1 MICRMKNNHKR
12 LKRNIS
18 QSFKY
23 LKRIHTFRFGSLLLL
38 LLFYLLLFWWWC
50 GGGGGGGGGG
60 WEGDDGQI
68 EREIN
73 YKDG

>member
-1 MICRMKNNHKR
+1 MVVVVV
-12 LKRNIS
+12 
-18 QSFKY
+18 
-23 LKRIHTFRFGSLLLL
+23 GV
-38 LLFYLLLFWWWC
+38 
-50 GGGGGGGGGG
+50 GGGGGGG